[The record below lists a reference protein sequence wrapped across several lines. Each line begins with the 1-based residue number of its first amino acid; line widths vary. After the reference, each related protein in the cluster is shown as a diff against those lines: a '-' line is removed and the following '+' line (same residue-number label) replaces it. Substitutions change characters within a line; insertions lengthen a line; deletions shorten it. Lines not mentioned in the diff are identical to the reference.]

1 MRKRL
6 DLYWRYSLI
15 VGLCFFYSLS
25 FSQQDT
31 IVKDTSSNQIS
42 VIDLAP
48 AQSIYGQSWDHSN
61 IDLPKYNHEQ
71 MKLGYHLDLID
82 SSCGYVH
89 PIQGVIN
96 SKYGWRRSRW
106 HKGIDIDLEIGD
118 PVYSAFDGVV
128 RIQRYNRGGF
138 GNYVMIR
145 HYNGVETLYAHLSK
159 ALVKINQSVRAGDII
174 GYGGSTGRSTGPHL
188 HFEVRLMGQAFDPAR
203 IIDFKTYQLKDSQIF
218 VNHTWFPYIKNG
230 NPKNQVY
237 PAYAKRYH
245 KIRPGDTLYG
255 LSLKYGTSVNT
266 ICRMNGIRRTTI
278 LRVGRTLRVK

>member
-1 MRKRL
+1 MRIRL
-6 DLYWRYSLI
+6 NQFWRYSLI
-15 VGLCFFYSLS
+15 AGICLLCFQSY
-25 FSQQDT
+25 SQQDS
-31 IVKDTSSNQIS
+31 VKSDTSTTHSLF
-42 VIDLAP
+42 VDLAP
-48 AQSIYGQSWDHSN
+48 AQSIYGRSWDHSN
-61 IDLPKYNHEQ
+61 VDLPKYDHEQ
-71 MKLGYHLDLID
+71 MKLGYYLDLVD
-82 SSCGYVH
+82 SSCGYVN
-89 PIQGVIN
+89 PIKGVIN

-118 PVYSAFDGVV
+118 PVYAAFDGVV

-145 HYNGVETLYAHLSK
+145 HYNGVETLYGHLSK
-159 ALVKINQSVRAGDII
+159 SLVKVNQSVRAGDII
-174 GYGGSTGRSTGPHL
+174 GYGGSTGRSSGPHL

-203 IIDFKTYQLKDSQIF
+203 IIDFKTYQLKDTQIY

-245 KIRPGDTLYG
+245 KIRSGDTLFG

-266 ICRMNGIRRTTI
+266 ICRMNGIRRTTV
-278 LRVGRTLRVK
+278 LRIGRTLRVR

>member
-1 MRKRL
+1 MRIRL
-6 DLYWRYSLI
+6 NQFWRYSLI
-15 VGLCFFYSLS
+15 AGICLLCFQSY
-25 FSQQDT
+25 SQQDS
-31 IVKDTSSNQIS
+31 VKSDTSTTHSLF
-42 VIDLAP
+42 VDLAP
-48 AQSIYGQSWDHSN
+48 AQSIYGHSWDHSN
-61 IDLPKYNHEQ
+61 VDLPKYDHEQ
-71 MKLGYHLDLID
+71 MKLGYYLDLVD
-82 SSCGYVH
+82 SSCGYVN
-89 PIQGVIN
+89 PIKGVIN

-118 PVYSAFDGVV
+118 PVYAAFDGVV

-145 HYNGVETLYAHLSK
+145 HYNGVETLYGHLSK
-159 ALVKINQSVRAGDII
+159 SLVKVNQSVRAGDII
-174 GYGGSTGRSTGPHL
+174 GYGGSTGRSSGPHL

-203 IIDFKTYQLKDSQIF
+203 IIDFKTYQLKDTQIY

-245 KIRPGDTLYG
+245 KIRSGDTLFG

-266 ICRMNGIRRTTI
+266 ICRMNGIRRTTV
-278 LRVGRTLRVK
+278 LRIGRTLRVR

>member
-1 MRKRL
+1 MRIRL
-6 DLYWRYSLI
+6 NQFWRYSLI
-15 VGLCFFYSLS
+15 AGICLLCFQSY
-25 FSQQDT
+25 SQQDS
-31 IVKDTSSNQIS
+31 VKSDTSTTHSLF
-42 VIDLAP
+42 VDLAP
-48 AQSIYGQSWDHSN
+48 AQSIYGRSWDHSN
-61 IDLPKYNHEQ
+61 VDLPKYDHEQ
-71 MKLGYHLDLID
+71 MKLGYYLDLVD
-82 SSCGYVH
+82 SSCGYVN
-89 PIQGVIN
+89 PIKGVIN

-118 PVYSAFDGVV
+118 PVYAAFDGVV

-145 HYNGVETLYAHLSK
+145 HYNGVETLYGHLSK
-159 ALVKINQSVRAGDII
+159 SLVKVNQSVRAGDII
-174 GYGGSTGRSTGPHL
+174 GYGGSTGRSSGPHL

-203 IIDFKTYQLKDSQIF
+203 IIDFKTYQLKDTQIY

-245 KIRPGDTLYG
+245 KIRSGDTLFG

-266 ICRMNGIRRTTI
+266 ICRMNGIRRTTV
-278 LRVGRTLRVK
+278 LRIGRTLRVK

>member
-1 MRKRL
+1 MRIRL
-6 DLYWRYSLI
+6 NQFWRYSLI
-15 VGLCFFYSLS
+15 AGICLLCFQSY
-25 FSQQDT
+25 SQQDS
-31 IVKDTSSNQIS
+31 VKSDTSTIHSLF
-42 VIDLAP
+42 VDLAP
-48 AQSIYGQSWDHSN
+48 AQSIYGHSWDHSN
-61 IDLPKYNHEQ
+61 VDLPKYDHEQ
-71 MKLGYHLDLID
+71 MKLGYYLDLVD

-89 PIQGVIN
+89 PIKGVIN

-118 PVYSAFDGVV
+118 PVYAAFDGVV

-145 HYNGVETLYAHLSK
+145 HYNGVETLYGHLSK
-159 ALVKINQSVRAGDII
+159 SLVKINQSVRAGDII
-174 GYGGSTGRSTGPHL
+174 GYGGSTGRSSGPHL

-203 IIDFKTYQLKDSQIF
+203 IIDFKTYQLKDTQIY

-245 KIRPGDTLYG
+245 KIRSGDTLFG
-255 LSLKYGTSVNT
+255 LSLKYRTSVNT
-266 ICRMNGIRRTTI
+266 ICRMNGIRRTTV
-278 LRVGRTLRVK
+278 LRIGRTLRVR

>member
-1 MRKRL
+1 MRIRL
-6 DLYWRYSLI
+6 NQFWRYSLI
-15 VGLCFFYSLS
+15 AGICLLCFQSY
-25 FSQQDT
+25 SQQDS
-31 IVKDTSSNQIS
+31 VKSDTSITYSPFL
-42 VIDLAP
+42 DLAP
-48 AQSIYGQSWDHSN
+48 AQSIYGRSWDHSN
-61 IDLPKYNHEQ
+61 VDLPKYDHEQ
-71 MKLGYHLDLID
+71 MKLGYYLDLVD
-82 SSCGYVH
+82 SSCGYVN
-89 PIQGVIN
+89 PIKGVIN

-118 PVYSAFDGVV
+118 PVYAAFDGVV

-145 HYNGVETLYAHLSK
+145 HYNGVETLYGHLSK
-159 ALVKINQSVRAGDII
+159 SLVKVNQSVRAGDII
-174 GYGGSTGRSTGPHL
+174 GYGGSTGRSSGPHL

-203 IIDFKTYQLKDSQIF
+203 IIDFKTYQLKDTQIY

-245 KIRPGDTLYG
+245 KIRSGDTLFG

-266 ICRMNGIRRTTI
+266 ICRMNGIRRTTV
-278 LRVGRTLRVK
+278 LRIGRTLRVR